1 MAMDLLMFPTW
12 LRDCIETRFYDKR
25 CEKHAGKYKT
35 IYCGT
40 CRGTLACEICWKDS
54 TEHHDHDYL
63 QVYTASW
70 RTSISIGDI
79 SRFCDAS
86 NIQLYKI
93 NSKKVVY
100 LNPNAKGR
108 EEKKDGTPKCL
119 NCQRKLIE
127 SHYRFCSIACKIT
140 NIELARRD
148 AEVINHGNAEVIN
161 YRIRRRKAEFPRKA
175 AV

>member
-1 MAMDLLMFPTW
+1 MDPLMFPPW
-12 LRDCIETRFYDKR
+12 LRDCIETRFYDER
-25 CEKHAGKYKT
+25 CEKHARKYKI

-40 CRGTLACEICWKDS
+40 CRGSLVCEICWKDS
-54 TEHHDHDYL
+54 TEHHGHDYL
-63 QVYTASW
+63 QVYIASW

-79 SRFCDAS
+79 SQFCDAS

-100 LNPNAKGR
+100 LNPNTKGR

-127 SHYRFCSIACKIT
+127 SHYRFCSIACKVT
-140 NIELARRD
+140 SVFYVL
-148 AEVINHGNAEVIN
+148 
-161 YRIRRRKAEFPRKA
+161 YT
-175 AV
+175 

>member
-1 MAMDLLMFPTW
+1 MDPMMFPPW

-25 CEKHAGKYKT
+25 YEKHAGKYKT

-40 CRGTLACEICWKDS
+40 CMGSLVCEICWKDS
-54 TEHHDHDYL
+54 TKPL
-63 QVYTASW
+63 IIVSSW

-148 AEVINHGNAEVIN
+148 TEVINHGNAEVIN
-161 YRIRRRKAEFPRKA
+161 YRIRRRKVEFPRRA
-175 AV
+175 TV